1 MKRTIYSIFVA
12 AAAVLTVACSRPRTA
27 KPHPWPAVNDVVD
40 TLSQRLDYAIYH
52 HTDPDSIGMWT
63 DEIERQAQR
72 EGDNEELTA
81 RAGYYRAM
89 ASRMHGDV
97 AASDSMLA
105 ALLGS
110 VDSAACPY
118 LYNRVAWH
126 ADNSAVRDIAAYER
140 TVSRLKYFRTAGDD
154 FLAGALYTELGNLLN
169 NVRDAEGAIAA
180 YHSADSLYRL
190 SGADDIAVFN
200 SMNLASA
207 YIVMRDTTSAVA
219 LLYGLRD
226 NSYVASRPDVEEMV
240 LEKLYDYSADTTAL
254 LRLYDMQREHPGA
267 VLLNCMSRYALSR
280 GEYQRASELAEQA
293 LDAAIEEGEPDFAAY
308 ALYAMSDASA
318 AEGDTVAA
326 FRSLKDAVD
335 LTDEISL
342 ANEPDE
348 IAALETMRAISS
360 RRLEAELQRNRAT
373 FKYVCV
379 AFVLTLLLVVAGWV
393 VTLRIQRLKMMG
405 RRAAS
410 ERDSISRRL
419 IATQI
424 ARSESEQLITSVG
437 KEIGD
442 MSDAGRIP
450 AGETRRIVNA
460 IKSHAVKQGD
470 RETFIETFS
479 SMHPEFAQ
487 RLLELNSAF
496 TEPDIRLATYIAM
509 GMDTKHIADTMGVR
523 PESVKQARW
532 RLRTKLS
539 LEKGASLEQAL
550 RNLLG

>member
-1 MKRTIYSIFVA
+1 MA
-12 AAAVLTVACSRPRTA
+12 VACSRPRTA
-27 KPHPWPAVNDVVD
+27 KPHPWPAVNGAVD
-40 TLSQRLDYAIYH
+40 SLSQKLDYAIYH
-52 HTDPDSIGMWT
+52 HADADSLEPWT
-63 DEIERQAQR
+63 SAMERQAAL
-72 EGDNEELTA
+72 EPDNEELTS
-81 RAGYYRAM
+81 RASYYRAM
-89 ASRMHGDV
+89 TLRRGGDI
-97 AASDSMLA
+97 AASDSMLG
-105 ALLGS
+105 ALLEE
-110 VDSAACPY
+110 VDSGRYPY
-118 LYNRVAWH
+118 LYNRIAWH
-126 ADNSAVRDIAAYER
+126 ADNGTVRDVAAYER
-140 TVSRLKYFRTAGDD
+140 TVSRLDYFRSAGDD
-154 FLAGALYTELGNLLN
+154 FLAGALYTELGNLLK

-180 YHSADSLYRL
+180 YRSADSLYRIT
-190 SGADDIAVFN
+190 GAEDIAVFN
-200 SMNLASA
+200 RMNMASA
-207 YIVMRDTTSAVA
+207 LIVARDTAAAVS
-219 LLYGLRD
+219 LLDGLRGD
-226 NSYVASRPDVEEMV
+226 RYVLSRPDVEEMV
-240 LEKLYDYSADTTAL
+240 LEKLYDYASDTTAL
-254 LRLYDMQREHPGA
+254 LRLYDMQGEHPGSIA
-267 VLLNCMSRYALSR
+267 LNGMSRYELERGRSDEAL
-280 GEYQRASELAEQA
+280 ALAARA
-293 LDAAIEEGEPDFAAY
+293 LDEAIEEGEPDFAAY

-318 AEGDTVAA
+318 AIGDTIAA
-326 FRSLKDAVD
+326 FGFLKDAVD
-335 LTDEISL
+335 LTDAISI

-348 IAALETMRAISS
+348 ISALETMRAISS
-360 RRLEAELQRNRAT
+360 RRLEAELRRNRT
-373 FKYVCV
+373 TLKYVCV
-379 AFVLTLLLVVAGWV
+379 GSVLTLLLVVAGWV
-393 VTLRIQRLKMMG
+393 VTLRIQRLKMQG
-405 RRAAS
+405 RRTAS

-442 MSDAGRIP
+442 MSDCGRIP

-479 SMHPEFAQ
+479 SMHPDFAQ